1 MRLASTSIS
10 ASASPGRFSWL
21 RSPAGVFRS
30 STSPPASL
38 WLSLLGVLLRWLN
51 LFLTTT
57 CDCGLSSSASTDLR
71 IVWFSRLRCRGHW
84 GVSATSC
91 SAPPSSPLF
100 RCLSLPGV
108 SRPTLWSECFP
119 VFSPWS
125 WVGVPILTVRS
136 LQACCDWRRLCFLSP
151 PGACWPSGYVF
162 ILPGSYH
169 ILADALYRPLLLP
182 RSVWSLALTVFLSF
196 RVLRPVQ
203 HYFFASSPYRCCPIY
218 FSADTA
224 ANGQC
229 QRAQTCFSILGAV
242 SRLTRLLQWPSF
254 LLFWPSSG
262 RPLGRRS
269 LSWLLFGPC
278 ALGSRPCSSI
288 GWTIL

>member
-1 MRLASTSIS
+1 MQLASTSIS
-10 ASASPGRFSWL
+10 ASASPGCFSWL

-30 STSPPASL
+30 SASPPASL

-51 LFLTTT
+51 LFLTTA
-57 CDCGLSSSASTDLR
+57 CDCGLSSSDSTDLR
-71 IVWFSRLRCRGHW
+71 IVWFSRLRCLCHR

-100 RCLSLPGV
+100 RCVSLPGV

-119 VFSPWS
+119 VFSPRS
-125 WVGVPILTVRS
+125 WGAYLDRQIGSGL
-136 LQACCDWRRLCFLSP
+136 CGWRRLCFLST

-169 ILADALYRPLLLP
+169 ILADTLYRPLLLP
-182 RSVWSLALTVFLSF
+182 RSAWSLALTVFLSF

-203 HYFFASSPYRCCPIY
+203 HCFFASSPYRCCPIY
-218 FSADTA
+218 FSADNA

-229 QRAQTCFSILGAV
+229 QRTQTCFSILRAV

-278 ALGSRPCSSI
+278 APGSRTCSSI

>member
-21 RSPAGVFRS
+21 WSPAGVFRS

-51 LFLTTT
+51 LFLTTA
-57 CDCGLSSSASTDLR
+57 CDCGLSSSASTVLR
-71 IVWFSRLRCRGHW
+71 IVWFSRLRCWGHW

-119 VFSPWS
+119 VFSPRS

-136 LQACCDWRRLCFLSP
+136 LQACVTGVGC
-151 PGACWPSGYVF
+151 VF
-162 ILPGSYH
+162 CHRQG
-169 ILADALYRPLLLP
+169 
-182 RSVWSLALTVFLSF
+182 TV
-196 RVLRPVQ
+196 
-203 HYFFASSPYRCCPIY
+203 
-218 FSADTA
+218 
-224 ANGQC
+224 
-229 QRAQTCFSILGAV
+229 
-242 SRLTRLLQWPSF
+242 
-254 LLFWPSSG
+254 G
-262 RPLGRRS
+262 RPAMSSFFRAPTISSLTLCIAPSCSHAQRGR
-269 LSWLLFGPC
+269 
-278 ALGSRPCSSI
+278 
-288 GWTIL
+288 